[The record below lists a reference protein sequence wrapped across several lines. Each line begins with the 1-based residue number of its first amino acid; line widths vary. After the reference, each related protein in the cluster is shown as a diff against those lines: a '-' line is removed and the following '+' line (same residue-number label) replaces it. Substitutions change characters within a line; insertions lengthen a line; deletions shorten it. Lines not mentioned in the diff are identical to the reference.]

1 MLSFIEDYDVPYKYH
16 ALGCKF
22 TVFALNKQEN
32 PHKFTLSQWISPL
45 FFTLFQGKTGAFFTL
60 FQDFGILKLDIEF
73 KKSGK
78 FFNATEEISSKF
90 FNAAEEFSTFSSFS
104 RIIIVSLYPK

>member
-1 MLSFIEDYDVPYKYH
+1 MD
-16 ALGCKF
+16 
-22 TVFALNKQEN
+22 FASILYTFPRSN
-32 PHKFTLSQWISPL
+32 
-45 FFTLFQGKTGAFFTL
+45 GAFFTL

-90 FNAAEEFSTFSSFS
+90 FNVTEEFSTFSSFS
-104 RIIIVSLYPK
+104 RIIVVSLYPK